1 MNKKYTLALIGL
13 CCMGSASAQ
22 SLTQAKEWFLEGK
35 FAEAKPV
42 FQKLVKQAPSNA
54 NYNFWYGACCY
65 ETGELQEALP
75 YLEKSAAR
83 KVINAY
89 LYLGKLY
96 YSMYRFDEATE
107 NLEEHIDWLEKK
119 KRDTSEAE
127 KELDRCRQAA
137 RMLRGTE
144 NVAVIDSFVVDKNDF
159 LSAYKLSKE
168 SGTISKTEDGSGTSF
183 VNELGDKMIFTQASA
198 DDGETHLYSRIKLID
213 KWEDAQ
219 PLEGLETPKDKIV
232 FDVGH
237 QCYTH
242 KLLTGRRKQF
252 DHLRQLDG
260 ISGFPN
266 PNESVHDA
274 FIAGHGNTA
283 LSLAIGMAWA
293 KKIKHE
299 PGLVVALIGD
309 GAFTGGM
316 VYEGMNNIGGLD
328 NLLVILNDNKM
339 SISKNV
345 GALARYLTHLRTTTA
360 YYDAKDNVRSFL
372 DGVPLIGPPMKKS
385 LMGAKT
391 LVRRAM
397 YHSTMFEDMGF
408 EYIGPVD
415 GHNVEELERTL
426 RSIYQRPGP
435 HFLHVVTQKGK
446 GYQPAEMN
454 PGNYHGVSAF
464 DPDGMPDPEVAPKES
479 FSTVFGKLLVQEGTQ
494 NPKLCA
500 ITAAMKYGTG
510 LQFFAHRHP
519 QRFFDVGMAEQHAV
533 TFAAGLA
540 SQGMLPVVCIYSTFL
555 QRSYDQIIHDVNL
568 LKENVLFAIDRAG
581 FVPADGETHQGIY
594 DAAFLSQLNIP
605 VYAPSNYEEL
615 QYWLHYLLQDTIS
628 GPRAIRYP
636 RGGENTKLAQYP
648 CTKQEYDF
656 LQQLPGAEILLV
668 SYADEL
674 EDLLDAA
681 DQLNAASQNADV
693 LKLVKLYPFTGKL
706 IDAVSKYKIVLFAE
720 ECVAAGGIGEH
731 LAYALQQNG
740 WNGRF
745 LHCAVRTACLPH
757 ATVPQI
763 KQCTGLDAAD
773 IVQAV
778 RAALTKGENE
788 L

>member
-1 MNKKYTLALIGL
+1 MYKVYLKPGKEESLKRFHPWVFSGAIAHFDGEPEEGEVVEIYTSKKEFIAKGHFQIGSIAVRVL
-13 CCMGSASAQ
+13 SFC
-22 SLTQAKEWFLEGK
+22 
-35 FAEAKPV
+35 
-42 FQKLVKQAPSNA
+42 
-54 NYNFWYGACCY
+54 
-65 ETGELQEALP
+65 
-75 YLEKSAAR
+75 R
-83 KVINAY
+83 
-89 LYLGKLY
+89 
-96 YSMYRFDEATE
+96 DEA
-107 NLEEHIDWLEKK
+107 IDAGFW
-119 KRDTSEAE
+119 KR
-127 KELDRCRQAA
+127 
-137 RMLRGTE
+137 
-144 NVAVIDSFVVDKNDF
+144 
-159 LSAYKLSKE
+159 KLS
-168 SGTISKTEDGSGTSF
+168 IAYD
-183 VNELGDKMIFTQASA
+183 M
-198 DDGETHLYSRIKLID
+198 
-213 KWEDAQ
+213 
-219 PLEGLETPKDKIV
+219 
-232 FDVGH
+232 
-237 QCYTH
+237 
-242 KLLTGRRKQF
+242 RRSI
-252 DHLRQLDG
+252 G
-260 ISGFPN
+260 
-266 PNESVHDA
+266 
-274 FIAGHGNTA
+274 IAGNPTNNTYRLVHG
-283 LSLAIGMAWA
+283 
-293 KKIKHE
+293 
-299 PGLVVALIGD
+299 
-309 GAFTGGM
+309 
-316 VYEGMNNIGGLD
+316 EGD
-328 NLLVILNDNKM
+328 NLPGLVILNDNKM

-372 DGVPLIGPPMKKS
+372 DGVPLIGTPMKKS
-385 LMGAKT
+385 LIGAKT

-435 HFLHVVTQKGK
+435 HFLHIVTKKGK

-568 LKENVLFAIDRAG
+568 LKENVVFAIDRAG

-594 DAAFLSQLNIP
+594 DAAFLSQIGIP

-615 QYWLHYLLQDTIS
+615 QYWLHYLLQDTVS

-636 RGGENTKLAQYP
+636 RGGESAKLAQYP
-648 CTKQEYDF
+648 CTKREYDF
-656 LQQLPGAEILLV
+656 LYETPGAEILLV

-674 EDLLDAA
+674 EDILEAA
-681 DQLNAASQNADV
+681 NQLNAASQNADV
-693 LKLVKLYPFTGKL
+693 LRLVKLYSFTDKL
-706 IDAVSKYKIVLFAE
+706 IDTVSKYKIVLFAE

-731 LAYALQQNG
+731 LAYALQQKG

-745 LHCAVRTACLPH
+745 LHCAVHTACLPH

-773 IVQAV
+773 LVQAV
-778 RAALTKGENE
+778 RSALTKGENE

>member
-1 MNKKYTLALIGL
+1 
-13 CCMGSASAQ
+13 MGSPLLNSINQ
-22 SLTQAKEWFLEGK
+22 PSDLKKLNHKQVEQLCSEIRSFL
-35 FAEAKPV
+35 
-42 FQKLVKQAPSNA
+42 
-54 NYNFWYGACCY
+54 
-65 ETGELQEALP
+65 
-75 YLEKSAAR
+75 LE
-83 KVINAY
+83 N
-89 LYLGKLY
+89 
-96 YSMYRFDEATE
+96 
-107 NLEEHIDWLEKK
+107 
-119 KRDTSEAE
+119 
-127 KELDRCRQAA
+127 
-137 RMLRGTE
+137 
-144 NVAVIDSFVVDKNDF
+144 
-159 LSAYKLSKE
+159 
-168 SGTISKTEDGSGTSF
+168 ISKTGGHLASNLGT
-183 VNELGDKMIFTQASA
+183 VELTVAL
-198 DDGETHLYSRIKLID
+198 HRVLH
-213 KWEDAQ
+213 
-219 PLEGLETPKDKIV
+219 TPKDKIV

-242 KLLTGRRKQF
+242 KLLTGRRDRF
-252 DHLRQLDG
+252 DKLRQLDG

-266 PNESVHDA
+266 PGESVHDA

-283 LSLAIGMAWA
+283 LSLAVGMAWA
-293 KKIKHE
+293 KKIRRE
-299 PGLVVALIGD
+299 PGLVVAVIGD

-360 YYDAKDNVRSFL
+360 YFDAKDRVQSFL
-372 DGVPLIGPPMKKS
+372 DGVPVV
-385 LMGAKT
+385 GAPLKNAITDSKT
-391 LVRRAM
+391 LLRRAM

-408 EYIGPVD
+408 QYIGPVD
-415 GHNVEELERTL
+415 GNNEEELERTL
-426 RSIYQRPGP
+426 RTISQRPGP
-435 HFLHVVTQKGK
+435 HFLHIVTKKGK
-446 GYQPAEMN
+446 GYKPAEIN

-479 FSTVFGKLLVQEGTQ
+479 FSTTFGHLLEREAAK
-494 NPKLCA
+494 NKRICA

-510 LQFFAHRHP
+510 LQFFAHSHP
-519 QRFFDVGMAEQHAV
+519 NRFFDVGMAEQHAV

-568 LKENVLFAIDRAG
+568 LKENVVFAIDRAG

-594 DAAFLSQLNIP
+594 DAAFLSQMGIP

-615 QYWLHYLLQDTIS
+615 QYWLHYLLQDTVS

-636 RGGENTKLAQYP
+636 RGGESAKLAQYP
-648 CTKQEYDF
+648 CTKREYDF
-656 LQQLPGAEILLV
+656 LRETPGAEVLLV

-681 DQLNAASQNADV
+681 EQLNATSQDV
-693 LKLVKLYPFTGKL
+693 DILKLVKLYPFTDKL
-706 IDAVSKYKIVLFAE
+706 IDTVLKYKIVLFAE
-720 ECVAAGGIGEH
+720 ECVATGGIGEH
-731 LAYALQQNG
+731 LACALQQKG

-745 LHCAVRTACLPH
+745 LHCAVHTACLPH

-763 KQCTGLDAAD
+763 KQCTGLDATDLA
-773 IVQAV
+773 QAV

>member
-1 MNKKYTLALIGL
+1 MYLENINSPADVKKLSVGELTSLCAEMRKALI
-13 CCMGSASAQ
+13 
-22 SLTQAKEWFLEGK
+22 
-35 FAEAKPV
+35 
-42 FQKLVKQAPSNA
+42 QKLSVHGGHVGPN
-54 NYNFWYGACCY
+54 
-65 ETGELQEALP
+65 
-75 YLEKSAAR
+75 
-83 KVINAY
+83 
-89 LYLGKLY
+89 LG
-96 YSMYRFDEATE
+96 MVEAT
-107 NLEEHIDWLEKK
+107 
-119 KRDTSEAE
+119 
-127 KELDRCRQAA
+127 
-137 RMLRGTE
+137 
-144 NVAVIDSFVVDKNDF
+144 VAMHYVMNSPVDKF
-159 LSAYKLSKE
+159 
-168 SGTISKTEDGSGTSF
+168 
-183 VNELGDKMIFTQASA
+183 
-198 DDGETHLYSRIKLID
+198 
-213 KWEDAQ
+213 
-219 PLEGLETPKDKIV
+219 V
-232 FDVGH
+232 FDVSH
-237 QCYTH
+237 QSYAH
-242 KLLTGRRKQF
+242 KMLTGRKEAF
-252 DHLRQLDG
+252 TNPDCYDEV
-260 ISGFPN
+260 SGYTEPS
-266 PNESVHDA
+266 ESVHDH
-274 FIAGHGNTA
+274 FVIGHTSTSV
-283 LSLAIGMAWA
+283 SLASGLA
-293 KKIKHE
+293 KARDLRGE
-299 PGLVVALIGD
+299 RFNVVAVIGD

-372 DGVPLIGPPMKKS
+372 DGVPLIGTPMKKS
-385 LMGAKT
+385 LIGAKT

-435 HFLHVVTQKGK
+435 HFLHIVTKKGK

-568 LKENVLFAIDRAG
+568 LKENVVFAIDRAG

-594 DAAFLSQLNIP
+594 DAAFLSQIGIP

-615 QYWLHYLLQDTIS
+615 QYWLHYLLQDTVS

-636 RGGENTKLAQYP
+636 RGGESAKLAQYP
-648 CTKQEYDF
+648 CTKREYDF
-656 LQQLPGAEILLV
+656 LYETPGAEILLV

-674 EDLLDAA
+674 EDILEAA
-681 DQLNAASQNADV
+681 NQLNAASQNADV
-693 LKLVKLYPFTGKL
+693 LRLVKLYPFTDKL
-706 IDAVSKYKIVLFAE
+706 IDTVSKYKIVLFAE

-731 LAYALQQNG
+731 LAYALQQKG

-745 LHCAVRTACLPH
+745 LHCAVHTACLPH

-773 IVQAV
+773 LVQAV
-778 RAALTKGENE
+778 RSALTKGENE